1 MLQDTSLVS
10 AHFEML
16 NLGIYAMRTAVFWES
31 IMTVLVMAGQEG
43 LELGGA
49 TTIEQLIWALQGS
62 HGRSHEAWH
71 SAADHLLRIAGART

>member
-1 MLQDTSLVS
+1 
-10 AHFEML
+10 
-16 NLGIYAMRTAVFWES
+16 
-31 IMTVLVMAGQEG
+31 MTVLVMAGQEG